1 MPHSESEVRM
11 TDKQIIIDFMLKDSG
26 QFTVE
31 GHYYIYS
38 KSVYAGGKTF
48 EEALV
53 NWWNKYCEKSKMP
66 EYQQIKNRPISKAV
80 EQF

>member
-1 MPHSESEVRM
+1 MRSE
-11 TDKQIIIDFMLKDSG
+11 DIIDFMLKDSG

-48 EEALV
+48 NEALK
-53 NWWNKYCEKSKMP
+53 NWWNKYCIKKNMP
-66 EYQQIKNRPISKAV
+66 EYQQVINRTISKV
-80 EQF
+80 GEQF

>member
-1 MPHSESEVRM
+1 M

-66 EYQQIKNRPISKAV
+66 EYQQIKNRLISKGA